1 MDICNDISRRLNE
14 LLINIAWFFDE
25 MMNEINETKKDIENL
40 KNRERKD
47 KRRRV
52 QFYRYEDDNYED
64 YGNEDWIDE
73 WDKV

>member
-14 LLINIAWFFDE
+14 LLINIAWYFDE

-47 KRRRV
+47 KRKV

>member
-14 LLINIAWFFDE
+14 LLINIAWYFDE

-47 KRRRV
+47 KRRV
-52 QFYRYEDDNYED
+52 QFYRDEDDNYED

>member
-14 LLINIAWFFDE
+14 LLINIAWYFDE

-47 KRRRV
+47 KRRV

-64 YGNEDWIDE
+64 YGNEDWVDE